1 MPEELAIESA
11 IDAEPIET
19 EVDANAEP
27 IETDPNAEPTEVD
40 PNAELVET
48 APKGKASLSTIA
60 KTHRDALK
68 ALDPSLPGLL
78 RDVAAREE
86 RFRAEFPGG
95 LREAVATRDAYAAI
109 GGAEGIQEY
118 QTALQ
123 DYGALEQMFE
133 KGDRQFI
140 DRLAAEGP
148 EQFSVMMPAGLEQWK
163 KVDAEFYNHTMA
175 KVLTE
180 TLGQHNA
187 LGILGA
193 AWADAKEG
201 EVKNALAYLWQQLKG
216 LETTASKAPER
227 KITQTGPSDR
237 ETQLAQREL
246 NVMMAPVMAA
256 GDARIKTVAERELGR
271 QYQWANADADVK
283 DAVLEKI
290 RTELGK
296 QLGKNKAYTEARD
309 RMKQAGNVEG
319 LKRHIQTHFDK
330 AVPTIIQRV
339 AKLYN
344 LKPRSAGTATAKK
357 TAQAAPGVKTLVPEK
372 GWVRVSAPP
381 SPRDVDRSKTNP
393 DMVLDNK
400 AILKDGRKVYW
411 P

>member
-11 IDAEPIET
+11 IDTEPIEIDI
-19 EVDANAEP
+19 DANAEPVETDPNAEP
-27 IETDPNAEPTEVD
+27 IETDPNAEP
-40 PNAELVET
+40 VET
-48 APKGKASLSTIA
+48 APKGKASLATIA

-118 QTALQ
+118 QAALQ

-180 TLGQHNA
+180 TMGQHNA
-187 LGILGA
+187 LGILSA
-193 AWADAKEG
+193 AWNDAKEG
-201 EVKNALAYLWQQLKG
+201 EVKNALAYLWEKLNG
-216 LETTASKAPER
+216 LSELAKKAPER
-227 KITQTGPSDR
+227 KIAQTGPSER
-237 ETQLAQREL
+237 ETKLAEREL
-246 NVMMAPVMAA
+246 NVMMAPVRAA
-256 GDARIKTVAERELGR
+256 GDKIIATSVRREMSRSYLWD
-271 QYQWANADADVK
+271 QADSDVQQEVISK
-283 DAVLEKI
+283 VRDLLAKRLSKI
-290 RTELGK
+290 SAFTEP
-296 QLGKNKAYTEARD
+296 RD
-309 RMKQAGNVEG
+309 RMKQAGNAEG
-319 LKRHIQTHFDK
+319 LQRHIQTWFSK
-330 AVPTIIQRV
+330 PIPNEIIQKV
-339 AKLYN
+339 SKLYN
-344 LKPRSAGTATAKK
+344 LKPRNGAQPTKK
-357 TAQAAPGVKTLVPEK
+357 TGQAAPGIKAPAPEK
-372 GWVRVSAPP
+372 GWVRISAPP
-381 SPRDVDRSKTNP
+381 QPRDVDRSKTNP

>member
-1 MPEELAIESA
+1 MPEELAIEPVET
-11 IDAEPIET
+11 EPIET

-27 IETDPNAEPTEVD
+27 VETDPNAEPVEAD
-40 PNAELVET
+40 PNAEPVET
-48 APKGKASLSTIA
+48 ATKGKANLATIA
-60 KTHRDALK
+60 KTHREALK

-95 LREAVATRDAYAAI
+95 LREAVATRDAFAAI

-133 KGDRQFI
+133 RGDKQFI
-140 DRLAAEGP
+140 ERLAAEGP
-148 EQFSVMMPAGLEQWK
+148 EQLSIMMPAGLEQWK
-163 KVDAEFYNHTMA
+163 KVDAEFYNHNMA

-180 TLGQHNA
+180 TMGQHNA
-187 LGILGA
+187 LGILQA
-193 AWADAKEG
+193 AWAEAKEG
-201 EVKNALAYLWQQLKG
+201 EVKNALAYLWEKLNGYAQ
-216 LETTASKAPER
+216 TAAKAPDR

-237 ETQLAQREL
+237 ENQLAEREM

-256 GDARIKTVAERELGR
+256 GDARIKTVAERELSR

-309 RMKQAGNVEG
+309 RMKQAGNIEG

-344 LKPRSAGTATAKK
+344 LKPRSAGTQTAKK
-357 TAQAAPGVKTLVPEK
+357 AATVTPGVKTLVPEK

-381 SPRDVDRSKTNP
+381 NPRDVDRSKTNP
-393 DMVLDNK
+393 DMVLDNR
-400 AILKDGRKVYW
+400 AIMKDGRKVYW